1 MQIDMQR
8 DEMPRAGEWGNKI
21 EHKLTKG
28 KIKQCPP
35 VPSFLLSFWHFSATF
50 PSNPLA
56 ARQETYFAAENISLS
71 KRPDRLPSYSSASLF
86 SISLLHKL
94 LSAPLFLVPGACH
107 HCPPTTMA
115 NHSLGHLS
123 MYANLQGMKGS
134 PPPISK
140 KQLPPG
146 DLHKGVYNTTY
157 KNSSCFSL
165 FYFQKYTYQY

>member
-1 MQIDMQR
+1 M
-8 DEMPRAGEWGNKI
+8 
-21 EHKLTKG
+21 
-28 KIKQCPP
+28 
-35 VPSFLLSFWHFSATF
+35 PSFLLSFWRFSATF

-107 HCPPTTMA
+107 HCPPTIMA